1 LKKGA
6 PKVVNDPVM
15 VLECINSE
23 GVWDRKY
30 HDFINIDENTENNE
44 SKFMRT
50 IFEEVY
56 NRSLLDGLDNIFIFS
71 DGGAKHFKNGYC
83 QRCFAELQ
91 LALGEMS
98 ITCIVFAPYH
108 GGASVTAMAGY

>member
-1 LKKGA
+1 
-6 PKVVNDPVM
+6 M

-30 HDFINIDENTENNE
+30 HDFISIDQNTANND

-50 IFEEVY
+50 LFEEVY

-91 LALGEMS
+91 LALGEIS
-98 ITCIVFAPYH
+98 ITWIVFPPIMA
-108 GGASVTAMAGY
+108 GASVTAIAGY